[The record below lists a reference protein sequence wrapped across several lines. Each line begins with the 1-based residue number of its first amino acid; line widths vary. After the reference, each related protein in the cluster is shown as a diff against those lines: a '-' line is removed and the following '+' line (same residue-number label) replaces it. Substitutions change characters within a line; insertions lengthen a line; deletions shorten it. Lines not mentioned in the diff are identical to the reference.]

1 MSKINKWA
9 NLYDKDGNLIRKVDE
24 KTGKLENYTMEELE
38 ELVDQ
43 LYNDKDEDGKIKNPQ
58 ALNNVNMVLMEYYR
72 KYGNPHLKDILEK
85 LQNSKSTD
93 EQAQEKLREVE
104 EEIEGKNN
112 NSISENPSSK
122 EELVENECHEDLGTV
137 EEAVE
142 HDGISEE
149 YAEFEEIKD
158 DTEQPS

>member
-72 KYGNPHLKDILEK
+72 KYGNPRLKEILEK

-104 EEIEGKNN
+104 KEIEGKNN
-112 NSISENPSSK
+112 NSISENPGNK
-122 EELVENECHEDLGTV
+122 EELVENEFHEDLGTV

-149 YAEFEEIKD
+149 YAEFEEIC
-158 DTEQPS
+158 

>member
-9 NLYDKDGNLIRKVDE
+9 NLYDKDGKLIRKVDE

-112 NSISENPSSK
+112 NTISENSSSE

>member
-9 NLYDKDGNLIRKVDE
+9 NLYDKDGKLIRKVDE

-104 EEIEGKNN
+104 KEIEGKNN
-112 NSISENPSSK
+112 NTISENPGSK

-149 YAEFEEIKD
+149 YAEFEEIC
-158 DTEQPS
+158 

>member
-9 NLYDKDGNLIRKVDE
+9 NLYDKDGKLIRKVDE

-38 ELVDQ
+38 ELVDR
-43 LYNDKDEDGKIKNPQ
+43 LANDKDENGNIRNPQ
-58 ALNNVNMVLMEYYR
+58 ALNNANMVLMEYYR
-72 KYGNPHLKDILEK
+72 IYGNPHIAEILEK
-85 LQNSKSTD
+85 LQNTKSTH

-104 EEIEGKNN
+104 KEIEGKGD
-112 NSISENPSSK
+112 STISENPSSK

-149 YAEFEEIKD
+149 YAEFEEIC
-158 DTEQPS
+158 

>member
-1 MSKINKWA
+1 
-9 NLYDKDGNLIRKVDE
+9 
-24 KTGKLENYTMEELE
+24 
-38 ELVDQ
+38 
-43 LYNDKDEDGKIKNPQ
+43 
-58 ALNNVNMVLMEYYR
+58 MEYYR

-104 EEIEGKNN
+104 KEIEGKNN
-112 NSISENPSSK
+112 NSISEGR
-122 EELVENECHEDLGTV
+122 NETEDVVNHDSNNDLPEPEMSIV
-137 EEAVE
+137 EEIQGGTDDSRGCDEDAKAVEETVE